1 MSIIATK
8 SGANMA
14 DKGSEVQ
21 RSRFLSYEAIQ
32 YKKINNSPGLLGVLT
47 LSVSRRLSSRK
58 VSQPLE
64 KKSIFPRSRRQ
75 LHLFSGNGA
84 KLRRVS
90 GVQIFSKEKS

>member
-14 DKGSEVQ
+14 DKGSEVH
-21 RSRFLSYEAIQ
+21 RSRFSSYEAIQ
-32 YKKINNSPGLLGVLT
+32 YKKANNAPGLLGAVT
-47 LSVSRRLSSRK
+47 PSVSKRLSSRK

-64 KKSIFPRSRRQ
+64 KQSIFPKGRGQ
-75 LHLFSGNGA
+75 LHLFIGNGT
-84 KLRRVS
+84 KFRRLP

>member
-8 SGANMA
+8 SGANRA
-14 DKGSEVQ
+14 DKGSEVY

-32 YKKINNSPGLLGVLT
+32 YKKVDNSPGLLGAVT
-47 LSVSRRLSSRK
+47 TSVSRRLSSRK

-64 KKSIFPRSRRQ
+64 KQSIFPKCRGQ
-75 LHLFSGNGA
+75 LYLFVGNGA
-84 KLRRVS
+84 KFRRLP